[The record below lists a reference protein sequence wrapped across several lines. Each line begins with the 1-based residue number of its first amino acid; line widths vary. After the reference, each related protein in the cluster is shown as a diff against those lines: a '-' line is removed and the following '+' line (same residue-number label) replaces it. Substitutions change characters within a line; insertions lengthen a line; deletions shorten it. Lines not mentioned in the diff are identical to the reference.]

1 MATKTFTPAFTA
13 HVGDW
18 DYYLCLMSYAQVA
31 REISFLYELQGNTE
45 LGQILQRGIGARTEE
60 IKEYLLTNKHHFL
73 GALVVAAWGGAPEY
87 IPLEMQDNED
97 NVLAGVDRDF
107 GVLTFDGTQQFFAL
121 DGQHRLRA
129 IKDAIKKD
137 PQLATEDI
145 AVIVVPHFDD
155 DAGRQKTR
163 RLFTNINRNAVRTST
178 QENIA
183 LDEDDGF
190 AIITRR
196 LLDEHDFFKKTGVV
210 QVFSKVGD
218 EGLLRLA
225 TTQVTGGNNPAW
237 TTIGVLYSLLWE
249 LRFDLHGSME
259 LRQQRATDEVLDAS
273 YDVLGKRLVQ
283 LIKACGDL
291 YGQYEAAAKPATLR
305 APKGHEGDG
314 HPFMRPV
321 VQRAVVRVILRLI
334 EQRLLTWNEAL
345 ERLKELDWKLRSAP
359 FTAVWQATPH
369 EKAEGKM
376 ITGKDNAQ
384 LLADLL
390 TVYLAPTSKAQISR
404 ALSSYR
410 SIKGVKYPVTAD
422 ELSTHLTSPP
432 VEPSEPADQNSE

>member
-1 MATKTFTPAFTA
+1 
-13 HVGDW
+13 
-18 DYYLCLMSYAQVA
+18 
-31 REISFLYELQGNTE
+31 
-45 LGQILQRGIGARTEE
+45 
-60 IKEYLLTNKHHFL
+60 
-73 GALVVAAWGGAPEY
+73 
-87 IPLEMQDNED
+87 
-97 NVLAGVDRDF
+97 
-107 GVLTFDGTQQFFAL
+107 
-121 DGQHRLRA
+121 
-129 IKDAIKKD
+129 
-137 PQLATEDI
+137 
-145 AVIVVPHFDD
+145 
-155 DAGRQKTR
+155 
-163 RLFTNINRNAVRTST
+163 LFTNINRNAIKTST

-196 LLDEHDFFKKTGVV
+196 LLDEHDFFKKKGVV

-259 LRQQRATDEVLDAS
+259 LVHQRATDEVLDES

-283 LIKACGDL
+283 LLKACGDL
-291 YGQYEAAAKPATLR
+291 YGQYEAAANPATLR
-305 APKGHEGDG
+305 VPKGHEGDG

-321 VQRAVVRVILRLI
+321 VQRAVVRVVRHLI
-334 EQRLLTWNEAL
+334 EQRLLTWDEAIA
-345 ERLKELDWKLRSAP
+345 RMKGLDWKLRSAP
-359 FTAVWQATPH
+359 FNAVWQATPH

-390 TVYLAPTSKAQISR
+390 TVYLAPTSKAQINR

-410 SIKGVKYPVTAD
+410 SIKGVKYSVTAD

-432 VEPSEPADQNSE
+432 VEPSGPDNQNSA